1 MKKTLRKGYYWKG
14 KKVDIKPQ
22 DVEEKGKKKGEDI
35 KKLIKTKRSYG
46 IFSSLTRPR
55 WRFTRADGIL

>member
-22 DVEEKGKKKGEDI
+22 DVEEKGKKKKGEDI
-35 KKLIKTKRSYG
+35 K
-46 IFSSLTRPR
+46 
-55 WRFTRADGIL
+55 

>member
-22 DVEEKGKKKGEDI
+22 DVEEKGKKKRRGHKIAHKNQKELRNI
-35 KKLIKTKRSYG
+35 QLSHA
-46 IFSSLTRPR
+46 SSLA
-55 WRFTRADGIL
+55 FH